1 MRSTCRACLW
11 PVLLLTIMLGSV
23 QAAIAKPKVAASF
36 SVLGDLVHQV
46 GADDIQ
52 LVTLAP
58 AGADVHEWQLTPDNF
73 IALEDAELIFYN
85 GYQLE
90 PWMRQVHATVGNR
103 APLVPLAE
111 ASEYP
116 THPIITGEY
125 TGQPDPHLWL
135 DPRATTAYLD
145 VIATWLAEL
154 HPEAADRFH
163 ARAQSASATLE
174 ALHAELSDL
183 LADIPEP
190 QRTLITV
197 EAALLYFADAYG
209 FRHDGMRGSSS
220 ETQNA
225 PQQLMRIAK
234 VIEETRPAALFWEST
249 QSDRYIRTLFD
260 DGNIAIAG
268 PLYVDSLSEPDGPAS
283 SYLELMRHNTALI
296 RDALLNDLSKTE

>member
-11 PVLLLTIMLGSV
+11 PALLLAIMLGSV
-23 QAAIAKPKVAASF
+23 QAAIAKPKVVASF
-36 SVLGDLVHQV
+36 SILGDLVHQV
-46 GADDIQ
+46 GADDIE
-52 LVTLAP
+52 LVILTP
-58 AGADVHEWQLTPDNF
+58 ARADVHAWELTPDNF

-116 THPIITGEY
+116 THPIITGEF

-135 DPRATTAYLD
+135 DPRATAVYLE
-145 VIATWLAEL
+145 VIATWLAKL

-163 ARAQSASATLE
+163 ARAESASATLE
-174 ALHAELSDL
+174 ALHEELSDL
-183 LADIPEP
+183 LAEIPEQ

-197 EAALLYFADAYG
+197 EAALVYFADTYG
-209 FRHDGMRGSSS
+209 FRHDGMRGSSG
-220 ETQNA
+220 ETQSA
-225 PQQLMRIAK
+225 PQQLMRIAR

-249 QSDRYIRTLFD
+249 QPDRYMRTLVE
-260 DGNIAIAG
+260 DGDITVAG
-268 PLYVDSLSEPDGPAS
+268 PLYVDSLSEPDGAVS
-283 SYLELMRHNTALI
+283 NYLELMRHNAALI
-296 RDALLNDLSKTE
+296 RDTLLGGTSKTE